1 MVERIR
7 VLLQTTIASV
17 VDDWN
22 ISRFS
27 LLREYLG
34 GLGAGSGIQFEVDAR
49 DRVSPGSSDPTLS
62 DLDRSDYDQLWL
74 FAVDTGDGLD
84 PRDCAGIS
92 RFRKRG
98 GGLLVTRDHMDLGS
112 SVCNLSG
119 VGAAHYFHTK
129 NPDPD
134 RNRHGVDDRE
144 TSYISWPNYHSGANG
159 DWQQIEVVPPA
170 HALMLDPSSP
180 DGLIHYL
187 PAHPHE
193 GGIGAPAG
201 DPTARV
207 IATGRS
213 KVSGARFNI
222 AVAFDAST
230 DGGPAIAESTFH
242 HFADYNWDP
251 AKGCP
256 SFVTEP
262 PGNGLAEFPEALRTT
277 KQYVRNIAFWLS
289 RITLSD
295 HQGY

>member
-49 DRVSPGSSDPTLS
+49 DRVSAGSSDPTLS

-134 RNRHGVDDRE
+134 PNRHGVDDRE

-159 DWQQIEVVPPA
+159 DWQQIEVVPPV

-180 DGLIHYL
+180 GGLIHYL

-222 AVAFDAST
+222 AVAFEAST

-295 HQGY
+295 HQT